1 MSTRRTRA
9 GTAADSPATLQYQID
24 CLREALCQP
33 ETENSW
39 DKIQRAIESLGKIC
53 SENSEEY
60 HQVVTS
66 AVRSLSRPL
75 TSAMISERTRLSGA
89 AVDFVGA
96 IATSLER
103 NFETLI
109 PIFIPGLLT
118 LCSRTNKVFGTRAR
132 ACISI
137 IIEMTQL
144 ASLLPYFVQAGKDKS
159 ALLRHAAA
167 EAGLACLNSCNPQ
180 DLEKESR
187 IRDIETMVRTTAKD
201 ANADVRKV
209 GKKIFQ
215 AYQALM
221 PDRIAGFAAPL
232 SPTLRKYL
240 ELPAGPQALPKK
252 ESRPN
257 LRTLVKSKSHAHLSS
272 SASSV
277 RSTSPTLSSSVGVG
291 PRVPERPMSS
301 MSRAPPAPSHSYSK
315 LRNEMGPPPL
325 PHTRSQPAQPPQ
337 RPQSTLSRSTSAME
351 RPRSMMLPSVAALR
365 TVAPSSSS
373 ELGVAVPRARVTGA
387 VRVRPESIHGMP
399 SAGATTT
406 TTGSTVMARRV
417 PAREP
422 SPTDK
427 AKDEKKDKGG
437 HLFIPKRPMS
447 AVDPAMASTSSAR
460 SDNGH
465 RTKAPPPPP
474 VLGKGK
480 EKETSKPLP
489 KITAKL
495 TTSARAVSV
504 TAKDRVASQSKP
516 SVSRQASAT
525 IQHGSR
531 FAPSRSASGT
541 HPKPSPAEEEG
552 APAFPVTESEA
563 AAPAPTAR
571 PTHKVTA
578 SLTISKERHAPR
590 TGGLSQPT
598 QAQLARQRPPVER
611 KVTAPAPSKPGWGR
625 TGAAP
630 PPRARTVSTTAL
642 SKAADAAAKPGP
654 RQRVVSM
661 RPGAPALVKKS
672 SVSSLR
678 VDAAKVPLPPSP
690 RPAEKK
696 KRATPSPAPV
706 EEEAAPAE
714 EEQAPAEQQEQEH
727 LSQVLEEEDVFEEKK
742 VLEQAKP
749 APEPEPTPTPVAPEP
764 TPVAAEVVPLPEE
777 ENVEEEE
784 DAPAADD
791 GAESP
796 FQDTTPRKSTPPA
809 EPTNIA
815 FHTTAATPPTNA
827 SPMVPTN
834 AGPAI
839 TLDYD
844 PATQYNP
851 TTPARHGYL
860 SSSDLD
866 KTPISQLLMSI
877 ERGFH
882 WTPEPPEPLTPA
894 EAYRDM
900 PTMSGALGQPIPIHL
915 KKQPEGGYDG

>member
-1 MSTRRTRA
+1 M
-9 GTAADSPATLQYQID
+9 AADSPATLQYQID
-24 CLREALCQP
+24 CLRDSLCQA
-33 ETENSW
+33 ETEDSWNKIARAIENLSEICTENSE
-39 DKIQRAIESLGKIC
+39 D
-53 SENSEEY
+53 Y
-60 HQVVTS
+60 HSIVTS

-75 TSAMISERTRLSGA
+75 TSAIISERTRLSGT

-103 NFETLI
+103 NFESLV
-109 PIFIPGLLT
+109 PVFIPALLT
-118 LCSRTNKVFGTRAR
+118 LCSRTNKVFGAR
-132 ACISI
+132 AKACLAV

-180 DLEKESR
+180 DLEKEAR
-187 IRDIETMVRTTAKD
+187 IRDIESMVRLTAKD

-221 PDRIAGFAAPL
+221 PDRIATFAAPL
-232 SPTLRKYL
+232 SPTMRKYL
-240 ELPAGPQALPKK
+240 ELPAAPQALAKK
-252 ESRPN
+252 DSRPN

-291 PRVPERPMSS
+291 QRPMPERPMSS

-315 LRNEMGPPPL
+315 LRNEMGPPAL
-325 PHTRSQPAQPPQ
+325 PHTRSQPAPPAR

-351 RPRSMMLPSVAALR
+351 RPRSMVVPSVAALR

-387 VRVRPESIHGMP
+387 IRVRPESIHGMP
-399 SAGATTT
+399 SAAA
-406 TTGSTVMARRV
+406 STVMARRV
-417 PAREP
+417 PAPEP
-422 SPTDK
+422 SPTEK
-427 AKDEKKDKGG
+427 EKEKDAGR
-437 HLFIPKRPMS
+437 LFVPKRPMS
-447 AVDPAMASTSSAR
+447 AVDPAMASTSTTR
-460 SDNGH
+460 SMDNGH
-465 RTKAPPPPP
+465 RNKPPPPP
-474 VLGKGK
+474 ILGKGK

-495 TTSARAVSV
+495 TTTARAVSV
-504 TAKDRVASQSKP
+504 TARDRVPSSSKP
-516 SVSRQASAT
+516 SVPRQASVT
-525 IQHGSR
+525 IQSGSR
-531 FAPSRSASGT
+531 FAPSRSASST
-541 HPKPSPAEEEG
+541 HSKPSSSPAEDEG
-552 APAFPVTESEA
+552 APAAPFPATEAEDTQ
-563 AAPAPTAR
+563 PAPTAR

-598 QAQLARQRPPVER
+598 QAQLARQKPPVER
-611 KVTAPAPSKPGWGR
+611 KVTAPVPNKPGWGR

-630 PPRARTVSTTAL
+630 PPRQRTVSTTAI
-642 SKAADAAAKPGP
+642 SKAAETAAKPGP

-661 RPGAPALVKKS
+661 RPGAPVAKAPGLVKKS

-696 KRATPSPAPV
+696 KRASPSPAPV
-706 EEEAAPAE
+706 EEEIEDVGEPAPVEVA
-714 EEQAPAEQQEQEH
+714 QEQEH
-727 LSQVLEEEDVFEEKK
+727 LSQVLEEEDVFEEKRVQEK
-742 VLEQAKP
+742 AIAEDP
-749 APEPEPTPTPVAPEP
+749 AENTEAPEP
-764 TPVAAEVVPLPEE
+764 TPVAPETVALPEE
-777 ENVEEEE
+777 TADEVQAIAAEE
-784 DAPAADD
+784 APQDAADE
-791 GAESP
+791 AT
-796 FQDTTPRKSTPPA
+796 QDVTPRKAAPATALVSPPTA
-809 EPTNIA
+809 IDPAGIA
-815 FHTTAATPPTNA
+815 FQTTAATPPA
-827 SPMVPTN
+827 GIVPTHT
-834 AGPAI
+834 GPV
-839 TLDYD
+839 LDY
-844 PATQYNP
+844 NP
-851 TTPARHGYL
+851 ITPARSGLHPGEG
-860 SSSDLD
+860 LD

-882 WTPEPPEPLTPA
+882 WTPEPPSPMSPA

-900 PTMSGALGQPIPIHL
+900 PVMSGVFGQPIPIHL
-915 KKQPEGGYDG
+915 KKEPEARYDA

>member
-1 MSTRRTRA
+1 MV
-9 GTAADSPATLQYQID
+9 ADSPATLQYQID

-33 ETENSW
+33 ETEDSW

-53 SENSEEY
+53 SENSEDY

-75 TSAMISERTRLSGA
+75 TSAMISERTRLSGS

-301 MSRAPPAPSHSYSK
+301 MSRAPPAPSHAYSK

-399 SAGATTT
+399 SAGTTT
-406 TTGSTVMARRV
+406 TTTAGSTVMARRV

-427 AKDEKKDKGG
+427 VKDEKKDKGG

-465 RTKAPPPPP
+465 RIKAPPPPP

-525 IQHGSR
+525 MQHGSR

-541 HPKPSPAEEEG
+541 HPKPSPADEEG
-552 APAFPVTESEA
+552 APAFPVTEPEA
-563 AAPAPTAR
+563 AQAAPTAR

-630 PPRARTVSTTAL
+630 PPRARTVSTTAI
-642 SKAADAAAKPGP
+642 SKAAADAAAKPGP

-690 RPAEKK
+690 MPAEKK

-706 EEEAAPAE
+706 EEEPVSVE

-749 APEPEPTPTPVAPEP
+749 APEPEPTPVAPEP
-764 TPVAAEVVPLPEE
+764 TPVAAEAVPLPEE
-777 ENVEEEE
+777 QDVEE
-784 DAPAADD
+784 AGSSAAQEA
-791 GAESP
+791 AENP

-809 EPTNIA
+809 EPSNIA

-844 PATQYNP
+844 PNSQYGPNSHYNP
-851 TTPARHGYL
+851 TTPARLTSHIHPG
-860 SSSDLD
+860 DLD

-900 PTMSGALGQPIPIHL
+900 PVMSGALGQPIPIHL
-915 KKQPEGGYDG
+915 KKQPEGGYDA